1 MREIQGLEPVNP
13 LGGSM
18 MKTVLLIIL
27 LIAVWIGLI
36 WLMNRLVSSGKRTE
50 TDILVQ
56 AFNRLKSVPFMKER
70 RTGNTS
76 CPAKQNEYSNE
87 RKKHRE

>member
-1 MREIQGLEPVNP
+1 
-13 LGGSM
+13 M

-56 AFNRLKSVPFMKER
+56 AFNHLKSVPFMKER
-70 RTGNTS
+70 RTGTTS
-76 CPAKQNEYSNE
+76 CPAKQNEYANE
-87 RKKHRE
+87 RKEHRE